1 MVFSVR
7 GGRGRQRFQQGRDPP
22 DFYLRRPISLSVGRW
37 LRGSGAIVAG
47 ETVASA
53 LPASLPSVL
62 SPIWTCCSVSEA
74 VLIPPSHS
82 QVPHCVAPPT
92 LVPLPLSHHP
102 PRPQL
107 EGPTVEEALSSSQG
121 TVPGQAPSLL
131 VASVSPSPACCVEGH
146 TAHAF

>member
-1 MVFSVR
+1 ME
-7 GGRGRQRFQQGRDPP
+7 
-22 DFYLRRPISLSVGRW
+22 RP
-37 LRGSGAIVAG
+37 
-47 ETVASA
+47 ASA

-82 QVPHCVAPPT
+82 QVPCCVAPPT
-92 LVPLPLSHHP
+92 LFPVPLPVSSCP

-107 EGPTVEEALSSSQG
+107 EGPTVEEALSYSQG

-146 TAHAF
+146 PAHAF